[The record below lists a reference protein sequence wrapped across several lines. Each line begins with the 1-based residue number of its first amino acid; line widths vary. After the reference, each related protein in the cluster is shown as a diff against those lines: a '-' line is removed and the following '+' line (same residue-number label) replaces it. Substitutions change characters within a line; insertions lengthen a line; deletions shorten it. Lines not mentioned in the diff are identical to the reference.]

1 MVSTRIIAMWIFTIA
16 ASKASTEYAYGI
28 RARLVVNSSHNK
40 EKERRGEK
48 LKVIGL
54 RRRRTKLKTN

>member
-40 EKERRGEK
+40 EKEGRRGGK

-54 RRRRTKLKTN
+54 RRR